1 MIAKVIRVKAH
12 FTDRII
18 PVKVHFTENI
28 IRVKAEL
35 VNRITTSQAEE
46 YDGSYEI
53 TSFLAAPSMTTSQ
66 YLHTRNKLMRDNVT
80 VYSVPT
86 SEEYNPQGGV
96 TFTIGS

>member
-1 MIAKVIRVKAH
+1 MIAKVVRVKACL
-12 FTDRII
+12 TDRII
-18 PVKVHFTENI
+18 PVSADFVSLIPVE
-28 IRVKAEL
+28 AEL
-35 VNRITTSQAEE
+35 VNRLTTSQAEE

-66 YLHTRNKLMRDNVT
+66 YLYTRNKLMRDNVT